1 MTVSVL
7 DENKIQKRYIITE
20 EKLDDICAQMEAS
33 QRKRLRRL
41 AVPSRVSK
49 CSAHK
54 AMPTLLNLLL
64 CKIIILQVFL

>member
-7 DENKIQKRYIITE
+7 DENKIHKRYIITE

-41 AVPSRVSK
+41 AVPCGVSK

-64 CKIIILQVFL
+64 CKIRILQVFL